1 MVVPL
6 GAATF
11 DEATAMAAEVYR
23 AAGLTMSERG
33 LLRGV
38 ADEGGWWPEFSSNEE
53 ALEQAVGAIE
63 RAGYVP
69 GEQVA
74 LALDVAATQFRS
86 GKKYRLGTDFD

>member
-11 DEATAMAAEVYR
+11 DEAMAMAAESI
-23 AAGLTMSERG
+23 AGLTMSERG

-53 ALEQAVGAIE
+53 ALEQAVGVIE

-86 GKKYRLGTDFD
+86 GKKYGWGRI